1 VLKEADLISLSIPH
15 MFRGHASCNNIGV
28 AGKGPERG
36 KRLENRRGE
45 INPAALGLI
54 DRPVQVD

>member
-1 VLKEADLISLSIPH
+1 MLKEADLISLSIPH

-36 KRLENRRGE
+36 KKTRESARRDYP
-45 INPAALGLI
+45 ILAK
-54 DRPVQVD
+54 V